1 MTKTELNQNITK
13 ITQILKSENYK
24 AGFELLLTLNNAE
37 LIKALDKEV
46 ISCLVMYL
54 EENEIEDA
62 MDLSMK
68 LGLLDLFQMHLAK
81 VLSID
86 SDKIKLLHERDD
98 LDETARKIIELKY
111 SLSELYKKHLQ
122 DNQGFDS
129 VSEISDEQWIN
140 DKGLSNKNLG
150 ENIFEALYE
159 DDNKKIVL
167 AVVKNPHFPLAYL
180 NELYELHQDKFDW
193 DSCRLYLTWLIV
205 GHVNCPDNVL
215 EMASDKNEGYC
226 SSLIRK
232 AVALNKNTDKKV
244 IDQLLKDQYR
254 WVRQAAASHDSLN
267 KNEILE
273 LIDSGDR
280 YILKG
285 LKENMNR
292 ATSIRQKITTLLED
306 EEKYPKEYTT
316 YSVSGCEEPG
326 RACAGVVPIDTIVA
340 LIKSGNDFPHGT
352 YDINADEWNYY
363 DDIFSTDGSY
373 DGPGSEV
380 CINDPENNAEEEY
393 IEIGNDIGL
402 GGESPDITIF
412 HNAEYD
418 PNYFKSL
425 EAGTFFH
432 ETESY
437 HEGCVEFEPIIQEDE
452 LNIWEITRL
461 WSFGCFTGFHFDGI
475 CFEGDWT
482 HEISDKTLS
491 GTLYVKTGKD
501 AYSEVSA
508 YEISEEISKEMGVDI
523 TTTEG
528 DEDAI
533 ALCLRNKYY
542 YDIIESK

>member
-1 MTKTELNQNITK
+1 MTKTELKQNITK
-13 ITQILKSENYK
+13 IEQILKSENYE
-24 AGFELLLTLNNAE
+24 AGFELLLTLNNTE

-54 EENEIEDA
+54 NDRDIEDV
-62 MDLSMK
+62 MELSMK
-68 LGLLDLFQMHLAK
+68 LGLFDLFQMHLAK
-81 VLSID
+81 VSSID
-86 SDKIKLLHERDD
+86 SNTIKLLHERDD
-98 LDETARKIIELKY
+98 LDETTRKIIELKY

-122 DNQGFDS
+122 DNQGFDF

-167 AVVKNPHFPLAYL
+167 AVAKNPHFSSAYL

-193 DSCRLYLTWLIV
+193 DSYRLYLTWLIV

-215 EMASDKNEGYC
+215 EMASTKNEGYC

-232 AVALNKNTDKKV
+232 AVALNKNTDKKI
-244 IDQLLKDQYR
+244 IDQLLKDQCR
-254 WVRQAAASHDSLN
+254 WVRQAAASHASLN
-267 KNEILE
+267 KNEILQ

-285 LKENMNR
+285 LKENTNCD
-292 ATSIRQKITTLLED
+292 TNVIKKITTLLED
-306 EEKYPKEYTT
+306 EDKYPLEYTT
-316 YSVSGCEEPG
+316 YSVAGCEEPG
-326 RACAGVVPIDTIVA
+326 RGMAGIIPLETIVA
-340 LIKSGNDFPHGT
+340 LIKSGDDFPYGT
-352 YDINADEWNYY
+352 LDIFGGEWTNY
-363 DDIFSTDGSY
+363 DDIFYTSGSY
-373 DGPGSEV
+373 DGPGSGI

-393 IEIGNDIGL
+393 IEIGNDIDL

-425 EAGTFFH
+425 EVGTFFH
-432 ETESY
+432 ETYSY
-437 HEGCVEFEPIIQEDE
+437 HEGYVEFEPIVQEDE

-482 HEISDKTLS
+482 HEISDNTLS

-533 ALCLRNKYY
+533 ALCLRNKY
-542 YDIIESK
+542 KGK

>member
-1 MTKTELNQNITK
+1 MTKTELKQNITK
-13 ITQILKSENYK
+13 ITQILKSENYE
-24 AGFELLLTLNNAE
+24 AGFELLLTLNNTE

-54 EENEIEDA
+54 NDRDIEDV
-62 MDLSMK
+62 MELSMK
-68 LGLLDLFQMHLAK
+68 LGLFDLFQMHLAK
-81 VLSID
+81 VSSID
-86 SDKIKLLHERDD
+86 SDTIKLLHERDD

-122 DNQGFDS
+122 DNQGFDF

-167 AVVKNPHFPLAYL
+167 AVAKNPHFSSAYL

-193 DSCRLYLTWLIV
+193 DSYRLYLTWLIV

-215 EMASDKNEGYC
+215 EMASTKNEGYC

-232 AVALNKNTDKKV
+232 AVALNKNTDKKI
-244 IDQLLKDQYR
+244 IDQLLKDQCR
-254 WVRQAAASHDSLN
+254 WVRQAAASHASLN
-267 KNEILE
+267 KNEILQ

-285 LKENMNR
+285 LKENTNCD
-292 ATSIRQKITTLLED
+292 TNVIKKITTLLKDED
-306 EEKYPKEYTT
+306 KYPLEYTT

-432 ETESY
+432 ETYSY
-437 HEGCVEFEPIIQEDE
+437 HEGYVEFEPIVQEDE

-482 HEISDKTLS
+482 HEISDNTLS

-508 YEISEEISKEMGVDI
+508 YEIAEEISKEMGVDI

-528 DEDAI
+528 DEEAI
-533 ALCLRNKYY
+533 ALCLRNKY
-542 YDIIESK
+542 KGK